1 MRETRNVKRF
11 GPYLILLV
19 LLAACFSL
27 ATALQ
32 ERVSSWSKRGD
43 SDNVLNVLFGD
54 GRRLFANQFF
64 VQADVSFHSGYYP
77 SIFDQARAPKDT
89 SHLTA
94 KEGEPAAE
102 EHEKQMNFLGPPRD
116 WIERFGRHFI
126 VTEHT
131 HLEGSHETEILPW
144 LKLAA
149 ELDPQKIETYTVAA
163 YWLRDLGKNKE
174 AERFLREGF
183 LNNPDS
189 YDILFELGRLYYESN
204 HDAPRARKIWEL
216 ALRRWSE
223 QEAAGK
229 HPDLLKLSEIAVH
242 LAHLEE
248 NESNLVR
255 AIQLLELA
263 QKGSPQPK
271 ALQKQIDELKQK
283 LAAQPAAAAPGSR

>member
-1 MRETRNVKRF
+1 MRETRNVKRL

-27 ATALQ
+27 ATVLQ

-43 SDNVLNVLFGD
+43 SDNVLKVLFGD
-54 GRRLFANQFF
+54 GRRLFANHFF

-77 SIFDQARAPKDT
+77 SIFDQARPPKDT

-131 HLEGSHETEILPW
+131 HLEGSHESEILPW

-149 ELDPQKIETYTVAA
+149 EMDPQKIETYTVAA
-163 YWLRDLGKNKE
+163 YWLRDLGKIKE

-204 HDAPRARKIWEL
+204 HDAARARKIWEL
-216 ALRRWSE
+216 ALRRWGE

-229 HPDLLKLSEIAVH
+229 QPDLLKLGQIAVN

-248 NESNLVR
+248 NEGNLAR

-263 QKGSPQPK
+263 QKGSPQPE
-271 ALQKQIDELKQK
+271 ALQKRIDELKQK
-283 LAAQPAAAAPGSR
+283 LAAHPAAAPPGSR

>member
-1 MRETRNVKRF
+1 VKRLW
-11 GPYLILLV
+11 PYLILLL
-19 LLAACFSL
+19 LLAACFSV

-32 ERVSSWSKRGD
+32 ERVSSWGKRGE
-43 SDNVLNVLFGD
+43 SDNVLKVLLGD

-77 SIFDQARAPKDT
+77 SIFDQANVPKDT

-94 KEGEPAAE
+94 KQGEPAAE

-131 HLEGSHETEILPW
+131 HLEGNNRSEILPW
-144 LKLAA
+144 LKLSA

-163 YWLRDLGKNKE
+163 YWLRDLGKVKE
-174 AERFLREGF
+174 AERFLREGL

-189 YDILFELGRLYYESN
+189 YDILFELGHLYYENN
-204 HDAPRARKIWEL
+204 HDPDRARKIWDL

-223 QEAAGK
+223 QETAGK
-229 HPDLLKLSEIAVH
+229 KPDLLKLGQIAIN
-242 LAHLEE
+242 LARLEE
-248 NESNLVR
+248 KEGNLAR
-255 AIQLLELA
+255 AIQFLELS
-263 QKGSPQPK
+263 QKGAPHPEVLQP
-271 ALQKQIDELKQK
+271 QIDELKQK
-283 LAAQPAAAAPGSR
+283 LGGVH

>member
-1 MRETRNVKRF
+1 MKKF

-32 ERVSSWSKRGD
+32 ERVSGWSQRGE
-43 SDNVLNVLFGD
+43 SDDVLKVLLGD
-54 GRRLFANQFF
+54 GRRLFANHFF

-116 WIERFGRHFI
+116 WIERFGRHFMI
-126 VTEHT
+126 TEHT
-131 HLEGSHETEILPW
+131 HLEGNKESEILPW
-144 LKLAA
+144 LKLSA

-163 YWLRDLGKNKE
+163 YWLRDLGKTKQ
-174 AERFLREGF
+174 AERFLRQGL
-183 LNNPDS
+183 LNNPES
-189 YDILFELGRLYYESN
+189 YEILLELGRLYYENN
-204 HDAPRARKIWEL
+204 HDAARARKIWDL

-223 QEAAGK
+223 QEAANK
-229 HPDLLKLSEIAVH
+229 KPDLLKLDQIAVN
-242 LAHLEE
+242 LSRLEE
-248 NESNLVR
+248 KEGNLAR
-255 AIQLLELA
+255 AIQLLQLSQRA
-263 QKGSPQPK
+263 SPHPE
-271 ALQKQIDELKQK
+271 ALQQQIDELKQR
-283 LAAQPAAAAPGSR
+283 LAARPPAASPGSR

>member
-1 MRETRNVKRF
+1 VKKF
-11 GPYLILLV
+11 APYVALLL

-27 ATALQ
+27 ATVLQ
-32 ERVSSWSKRGD
+32 ERVSSWSKRGE
-43 SDNVLNVLFGD
+43 SGNVLKVLLGD
-54 GRRLFANQFF
+54 GRRLFANHFF

-94 KEGEPAAE
+94 KEGEPAEE

-131 HLEGSHETEILPW
+131 HLQGSRETEILPW
-144 LKLAA
+144 LKLSA

-163 YWLRDLGKNKE
+163 YWLRDLGKVKE
-174 AERFLREGF
+174 AERFLREGL

-189 YDILFELGRLYYESN
+189 YDILFELGRLYYENN
-204 HDAPRARKIWEL
+204 HDAARARKIWDL

-229 HPDLLKLSEIAVH
+229 KPDLLKLGQIAVN
-242 LAHLEE
+242 LARLEE
-248 NESNLVR
+248 KEGSLAR
-255 AIQLLELA
+255 AIQLLELS
-263 QKGSPQPK
+263 QKASPNPE
-271 ALQKQIDELKQK
+271 ALRPQIDELKQK
-283 LAAQPAAAAPGSR
+283 LAAPPPPTAPQPR